1 MMTRN
6 KSRCLLT
13 FERKMMMPRPFYQQ
27 SKVYLCFGAFEAREG
42 IISVVVRWQ
51 MLKITL
57 LPNCYFIEICY
68 TYRIVSATGE
78 ENRTMSQL
86 IFNPNPC

>member
-1 MMTRN
+1 MMTRD

-27 SKVYLCFGAFEAREG
+27 SKVYPCFGAFEAREG

-68 TYRIVSATGE
+68 MYRIVSATGE